1 MFTILGA
8 DGKEYGPVTAAKIH
22 EWINGGRANLSTK
35 AKRVDEGVW
44 KTLGEFAEFS
54 APPAAAAT
62 APASAGSPFTAPA
75 AAPSP
80 APAQQSGPVDA
91 KAYAAELIAR
101 AAPLDVF
108 GCLSRSFDLWK
119 ANLLPLVGVTF
130 VVFLVTGV
138 LGAVP
143 ILGAI
148 VNIVLSGVF
157 YGGLY
162 YYYLG
167 KMRGEPREFGDAF
180 AGFSKAFGPLAL
192 ASVFIVLLTM
202 AAACVLIA
210 PWVILMFRAGQL
222 GQPNPLLVL
231 GIFVCVLP
239 VMYLSISWTFTF
251 ALVIDQGL
259 SPWTAME
266 VSRRVVT
273 KQWFRVFFTMLLG
286 GILAMLGLIGLIIGV
301 VFTIP
306 LAVGAL
312 LYAYEDL
319 CNPPAATGG

>member
-54 APPAAAAT
+54 APPAAAAP
-62 APASAGSPFTAPA
+62 APD

-80 APAQQSGPVDA
+80 AAATPEAAPAQPAGPVDA

-101 AAPLDVF
+101 TAPLDIF

-130 VVFLVTGV
+130 VVFLVTGI
-138 LGAVP
+138 LGMVP

-148 VNIVLSGVF
+148 VNVVLSGVF

-192 ASVFIVLLTM
+192 ASVLIMLLTM
-202 AAACVLIA
+202 AAVCVLVA
-210 PWVILMFRAGQL
+210 PWFILMFMAGQQ
-222 GQPNPLLVL
+222 GQPNPLLFL

-239 VMYLSISWTFTF
+239 VIYLSISWTFTF
-251 ALVIDQGL
+251 ALVIDRGL

-266 VSRRVVT
+266 VSRRVIT
-273 KQWFRVFFTMLLG
+273 KQWFRVFITMICG

-301 VFTIP
+301 FFTLP

-319 CNPPAATGG
+319 CNPPATS

>member
-1 MFTILGA
+1 MFTIQGA
-8 DGKEYGPVTAAKIH
+8 DGKEYGPVPAAKIH

-54 APPAAAAT
+54 APPAAAA
-62 APASAGSPFTAPA
+62 PAGSPFTAPA
-75 AAPSP
+75 AATPSA
-80 APAQQSGPVDA
+80 APHQPSGPVDA

-101 AAPLDVF
+101 AAPLDIF

-119 ANLLPLVGVTF
+119 ANLLPLVGATF
-130 VVFLVTGV
+130 VVFLATSV
-138 LGAVP
+138 LGMVP

-192 ASVFIVLLTM
+192 ASLLTVALSL
-202 AAACVLIA
+202 AAACVLLA
-210 PWVILMFRAGQL
+210 PWFVLMFMGAQQ
-222 GQPNPLLVL
+222 GQPNPLLFA

-239 VMYLSISWTFTF
+239 IIYLSISWAFTF

-259 SPWTAME
+259 GPWTAME
-266 VSRRVVT
+266 VSRRVIT

-301 VFTIP
+301 IFTIP

-319 CNPPAATGG
+319 CNPPAAGQG

>member
-8 DGKEYGPVTAAKIH
+8 DGKEYGPVTTAKIH

-54 APPAAAAT
+54 APPAAA
-62 APASAGSPFTAPA
+62 PAADAAPA
-75 AAPSP
+75 AAAPSA
-80 APAQQSGPVDA
+80 APAQPSGPVDP

-101 AAPLDVF
+101 AAPLDIF

-130 VVFLVTGV
+130 VVFLATAV
-138 LGAVP
+138 LGMVP

-192 ASVFIVLLTM
+192 ASLLTVALSM

-210 PWVILMFRAGQL
+210 PWVVGIALTAQQ
-222 GQPNPLLVL
+222 GQPNPLFIL
-231 GIFVCVLP
+231 GIFVCALP
-239 VMYLSISWTFTF
+239 IIYLSVSWTFTF

-259 SPWTAME
+259 GPWTALE

-306 LAVGAL
+306 LAIGAL

-319 CNPPAATGG
+319 CNPPAAGSQG

>member
-8 DGKEYGPVTAAKIH
+8 DGKEYGPVPAAKIH

-62 APASAGSPFTAPA
+62 PDAAPPPA
-75 AAPSP
+75 AATASA
-80 APAQQSGPVDA
+80 APDQSAGPVDA
-91 KAYAAELIAR
+91 KVYAAELIAR
-101 AAPLDVF
+101 AAPLDIF

-130 VVFLVTGV
+130 VVFLVTGA

-143 ILGAI
+143 ILGAL

-202 AAACVLIA
+202 AAMCVLIA
-210 PWVILMFRAGQL
+210 PWVILMMVTGQQ
-222 GQPNPLLVL
+222 GQPNPLLFL
-231 GIFVCVLP
+231 GIFMCVLP
-239 VMYLSISWTFTF
+239 VMYLSIGWTFTF

-266 VSRRVVT
+266 VSRRVIT
-273 KQWFRVFFTMLLG
+273 KQWFRVFFTMLFG

-319 CNPPAATGG
+319 CNPPPATTAN

>member
-22 EWINGGRANLSTK
+22 EWINGGRANLTTK
-35 AKRVDEGVW
+35 AKLVDEGVW

-54 APPAAAAT
+54 APPAATAAPD
-62 APASAGSPFTAPA
+62 AA
-75 AAPSP
+75 AAPSAAPVQP
-80 APAQQSGPVDA
+80 AGPVEA

-101 AAPLDVF
+101 AAPLDIF

-130 VVFLVTGV
+130 VVFLVTAI

-192 ASVFIVLLTM
+192 ASVLTVVLTM
-202 AAACVLIA
+202 AALGVLIA
-210 PWVILMFRAGQL
+210 PWVVIMMMAGQQ
-222 GQPNPLLVL
+222 GQPNPLLFL

-239 VMYLSISWTFTF
+239 IIYLSISWVFTF

-266 VSRRVVT
+266 VSRRVIT
-273 KQWFRVFFTMLLG
+273 KQWFRVFFTILLG
-286 GILAMLGLIGLIIGV
+286 GILAMLGLIGLIVGV
-301 VFTIP
+301 IFTIP

-319 CNPPAATGG
+319 CNPPAAG

>member
-1 MFTILGA
+1 M
-8 DGKEYGPVTAAKIH
+8 
-22 EWINGGRANLSTK
+22 
-35 AKRVDEGVW
+35 
-44 KTLGEFAEFS
+44 
-54 APPAAAAT
+54 
-62 APASAGSPFTAPA
+62 
-75 AAPSP
+75 
-80 APAQQSGPVDA
+80 
-91 KAYAAELIAR
+91 
-101 AAPLDVF
+101 
-108 GCLSRSFDLWK
+108 
-119 ANLLPLVGVTF
+119 GVTF

-138 LGAVP
+138 LGMVP

-192 ASVFIVLLTM
+192 GSLMTVLLTM
-202 AAACVLIA
+202 TVACILIV
-210 PWVILMFRAGQL
+210 PWVAIMAMTGQQ
-222 GQPNPLLVL
+222 GRPNPLLFL
-231 GIFVCVLP
+231 GIFVSVLP
-239 VMYLSISWTFTF
+239 IIYLSVSWAFTF

-259 SPWTAME
+259 GPWTAME
-266 VSRRVVT
+266 VSRRVIT

-319 CNPPAATGG
+319 CHPPAASPGA

>member
-35 AKRVDEGVW
+35 AKRADEGVW

-54 APPAAAAT
+54 APPAAAAP
-62 APASAGSPFTAPA
+62 APASAGSPFTAATPA
-75 AAPSP
+75 AAPAQP
-80 APAQQSGPVDA
+80 AGPVDA
-91 KAYAAELIAR
+91 KVYAAELIAR
-101 AAPLDVF
+101 AAPLDIF

-119 ANLLPLVGVTF
+119 ANFLPLVGVTF
-130 VVFLVTGV
+130 VVFLATGV
-138 LGAVP
+138 LGMVP

-192 ASVFIVLLTM
+192 ASLLTVALSM

-210 PWVILMFRAGQL
+210 PWVIGIMMTAQQ
-222 GQPNPLLVL
+222 GQPNPLLFL
-231 GIFVCVLP
+231 GIFVCALP
-239 VMYLSISWTFTF
+239 IMYLSVSWTFTF

-259 SPWTAME
+259 GPWTAME

-273 KQWFRVFFTMLLG
+273 KQWFRVFFTILLG

-301 VFTIP
+301 VFTLP
-306 LAVGAL
+306 LAIGAL

-319 CNPPAATGG
+319 CNPPAATGQG

>member
-8 DGKEYGPVTAAKIH
+8 DGKEYGPVPAAKIH
-22 EWINGGRANLSTK
+22 EWLNGGRANLTTK
-35 AKRVDEGVW
+35 AKHADDGVW

-62 APASAGSPFTAPA
+62 PDAVAAPA
-75 AAPSP
+75 ATPIQP
-80 APAQQSGPVDA
+80 TGPVDA
-91 KAYAAELIAR
+91 RAHAADLIAR

-130 VVFLVTGV
+130 VVFAVTAA
-138 LGAVP
+138 LGMVP

-148 VNIVLSGVF
+148 ANIVLSGVF

-180 AGFSKAFGPLAL
+180 AGFSRALGPLAL
-192 ASVFIVLLTM
+192 ASVFTVLLTM
-202 AAACVLIA
+202 AAACVLVA
-210 PWVILMFRAGQL
+210 PWAVGMMMAGQP
-222 GQPNPLLVL
+222 QHPNPLL
-231 GIFVCVLP
+231 FVGMFMCVLP
-239 VMYLSISWTFTF
+239 IIYLSVGWAFTF

-266 VSRRVVT
+266 VSRRVISR
-273 KQWFRVFFTMLLG
+273 QWFRVFFTVLLG
-286 GILAMLGLIGLIIGV
+286 GILAMLGLIGLFIGMF
-301 VFTIP
+301 FTLP
-306 LAVGAL
+306 LAIGAL

-319 CNPPAATGG
+319 CNPPAAGSGG

>member
-54 APPAAAAT
+54 APPAAA
-62 APASAGSPFTAPA
+62 PAPA

-80 APAQQSGPVDA
+80 AAATPAAAPAQPAGPVDA
-91 KAYAAELIAR
+91 QAYAAELIAR
-101 AAPLDVF
+101 AAPLDIF

-130 VVFLVTGV
+130 VVFLATGI
-138 LGAVP
+138 LGMVP

-192 ASVFIVLLTM
+192 ASLLTVALSM

-210 PWVILMFRAGQL
+210 PWVVGIMMTAHQ
-222 GQPNPLLVL
+222 GQPNPLLFL
-231 GIFVCVLP
+231 GIFICALP
-239 VMYLSISWTFTF
+239 IFYLSVSWTFTF
-251 ALVIDQGL
+251 PLVIDQGL

-273 KQWFRVFFTMLLG
+273 KQWFRVFFTVLLG

-301 VFTIP
+301 IFTIP

-319 CNPPAATGG
+319 CHPPAAG

>member
-8 DGKEYGPVTAAKIH
+8 DGKEYGPVPAAKIH

-54 APPAAAAT
+54 APPASAAT
-62 APASAGSPFTAPA
+62 PDAAPPPAASAAPD
-75 AAPSP
+75 PS
-80 APAQQSGPVDA
+80 AGPVDA
-91 KAYAAELIAR
+91 KVYAAELIAR
-101 AAPLDVF
+101 AAPLDIF

-130 VVFLVTGV
+130 VVFLVTGA

-143 ILGAI
+143 ILGAL

-202 AAACVLIA
+202 AAMCVLIA
-210 PWVILMFRAGQL
+210 PWVILMMVTGQQ
-222 GQPNPLLVL
+222 GQPNPLLFL

-239 VMYLSISWTFTF
+239 VMYLSIGWTFTF

-273 KQWFRVFFTMLLG
+273 KQWFRVFFTMLFG

-319 CNPPAATGG
+319 CNPSPATTAN

>member
-35 AKRVDEGVW
+35 AKRADEGVW

-54 APPAAAAT
+54 APPAAAAP
-62 APASAGSPFTAPA
+62 APAAAGSPFTAATPA
-75 AAPSP
+75 AAPAQP
-80 APAQQSGPVDA
+80 AGPVDA
-91 KAYAAELIAR
+91 KVYAAELIAR
-101 AAPLDVF
+101 AAPLDIF

-119 ANLLPLVGVTF
+119 ANFLPLVGVTF
-130 VVFLVTGV
+130 VVFLATGV
-138 LGAVP
+138 LGMVP

-192 ASVFIVLLTM
+192 ASLLTVALSM

-210 PWVILMFRAGQL
+210 PWVIGIMMTAQQ
-222 GQPNPLLVL
+222 GQPNPLLFL
-231 GIFVCVLP
+231 GIFVCALP
-239 VMYLSISWTFTF
+239 IMYLSVSWTFTF

-259 SPWTAME
+259 GPWTAME

-273 KQWFRVFFTMLLG
+273 KQWFRVFFTILLG

-301 VFTIP
+301 VFTLP
-306 LAVGAL
+306 LAIGAL

-319 CNPPAATGG
+319 CNPPAAGSQS

>member
-54 APPAAAAT
+54 APAPAAAQ
-62 APASAGSPFTAPA
+62 AGSPFTAPLPTST
-75 AAPSP
+75 PSP
-80 APAQQSGPVDA
+80 APTHPSGPVDA
-91 KAYAAELIAR
+91 KVYAAELIAR
-101 AAPLDVF
+101 AAPLDIF
-108 GCLSRSFDLWK
+108 GCLGRSFDLWK
-119 ANLLPLVGVTF
+119 ANFLPLVGVTF

-138 LGAVP
+138 LGMVP

-148 VNIVLSGVF
+148 VNVVLSGVF

-192 ASVFIVLLTM
+192 ASLLTVVLTM
-202 AAACVLIA
+202 AVACVLIA
-210 PWVILMFRAGQL
+210 PWVIGIMMTAQQ
-222 GQPNPLLVL
+222 GQPNPLLLL
-231 GIFVCVLP
+231 GVFVCALP
-239 VMYLSISWTFTF
+239 IFYLSISWTFTF

-259 SPWTAME
+259 GPWTAME

-273 KQWFRVFFTMLLG
+273 KQWFRVFFTILLG

-301 VFTIP
+301 VFTLP
-306 LAVGAL
+306 LAIGAL

-319 CNPPAATGG
+319 CNPPAATGPGV

>member
-8 DGKEYGPVTAAKIH
+8 DGKEYGPVAAAKIH

-35 AKRVDEGVW
+35 ARRAGETEW
-44 KTLGEFAEFS
+44 KALGEFAEFG
-54 APPAAAAT
+54 APAAAAT
-62 APASAGSPFTAPA
+62 PPSPDAPPAAPA
-75 AAPSP
+75 APT
-80 APAQQSGPVDA
+80 GPVEA
-91 KAYAAELIAR
+91 KAFAADLIAR

-108 GCLSRSFDLWK
+108 GCLGRSFDFWK

-130 VVFLVTGV
+130 VVFLITGI
-138 LGAVP
+138 LGLVP
-143 ILGAI
+143 ILGALC
-148 VNIVLSGVF
+148 NIVLSGVF

-167 KMRGEPREFGDAF
+167 KMRGEPRELGDAF

-192 ASVFIVLLTM
+192 GSVFIVLLTIL
-202 AAACVLIA
+202 AIVVLLCPWFVFIA
-210 PWVILMFRAGQL
+210 LAGKSHMDKATALVAIPGIL
-222 GQPNPLLVL
+222 
-231 GIFVCVLP
+231 ICCLP
-239 VMYLSISWTFTF
+239 IIYLSISWAFTF
-251 ALVIDQGL
+251 VLIIDRGL

-301 VFTIP
+301 FFTMP

-312 LYAYEDL
+312 LCAYEDL
-319 CNPPAATGG
+319 CNPPPAG